1 MFPLLRKIRTAGWS
15 LIYSLHRASY
25 DQMPTFLRDMV
36 SMMTMGCNSWDA
48 ARFGLSPVQIES
60 DACHPEMWADD
71 PDHRGKFYLHAPV
84 LDKAHRLMAGRF
96 WDWGPGTRKMTEHA
110 AKYPA
115 AERPWDEVT
124 LPLFLPLLGEA
135 SPVPRQPA
143 AASRAPAPAT
153 AAVTEEDDDM
163 DDRYDED
170 MDDLELP
177 LGAPADQGPKV
188 PVSPELALRTVRD
201 QIIAWRAE
209 GGVPHRG
216 ERTDVVTV
224 ADLRELAGDIGRSR
238 QWLYQV
244 MPRLVAEGQL
254 RPRGGGKPGWVIAQ
268 SVKQAV

>member
-1 MFPLLRKIRTAGWS
+1 
-15 LIYSLHRASY
+15 
-25 DQMPTFLRDMV
+25 
-36 SMMTMGCNSWDA
+36 
-48 ARFGLSPVQIES
+48 
-60 DACHPEMWADD
+60 
-71 PDHRGKFYLHAPV
+71 
-84 LDKAHRLMAGRF
+84 
-96 WDWGPGTRKMTEHA
+96 MTEHA

-115 AERPWDEVT
+115 AERPWDDIT

-143 AASRAPAPAT
+143 AAPRAPAPAT

-224 ADLRELAGDIGRSR
+224 ADLRDLAKDIGRSR